1 VFLEDLGACVN
12 GGCREFTLPFVV
24 QSAEETCSLF
34 FLHVVSTCLRRAAS
48 TLSHLAAA
56 VPKWTGGSV
65 VNIAYRLSL
74 ACEEINGW
82 FGPIEANS
90 ERTKKVHHRLM

>member
-1 VFLEDLGACVN
+1 MLKWVVREDA
-12 GGCREFTLPFVV
+12 TLDPSRSG
-24 QSAEETCSLF
+24 SAE
-34 FLHVVSTCLRRAAS
+34 VA
-48 TLSHLAAA
+48 
-56 VPKWTGGSV
+56 GGSV

-90 ERTKKVHHRLM
+90 VRTKKVHHRLM